1 MYPDLNDQTFTL
13 NKIVKGKDYFIAK
26 IRQRELMSKGLTK
39 LFFLQQAV
47 LFLLHPVLLLL
58 LHL

>member
-47 LFLLHPVLLLL
+47 LLHHLLLLL